1 MTKYEYVKKYS
12 IFAVVAVALVL
23 NVGFLALNVGAQTG
37 ERNTANVVSL
47 NPKDANSYRSFAP
60 ILEKNKARIPQL
72 DPVTQLFVKEVK
84 PSLFYVTEGIYQS
97 AFLKTGAGV
106 IVFDAPP
113 SFAAKLPEIIK
124 QHAPNEAIKYLVYS
138 HGHTDHVGGAS
149 AFSDIQ
155 DLQVVA
161 LLKVAENIKERGN
174 PGILPP
180 TITFQ
185 NQYNFSLGGE
195 KVELKSASFHSED
208 ADVFIYLP
216 KQKFIMAV
224 DTITPGEAP
233 FMDFGATVDIG
244 EYLKF
249 FDEVLEYDFD
259 IILSG
264 HVSILGN
271 RADVVEAKEYAFDVR
286 ASVLNGMQTFPE
298 RFAKTFAAF
307 EYENANLAYRSVIEQ
322 VRGECSAEIIE
333 KWKDRLS
340 VVDVWADSH
349 CEKMIL
355 YYIMH

>member
-1 MTKYEYVKKYS
+1 MSKKT
-12 IFAVVAVALVL
+12 IFAVVAGVLVLIVGFLVL
-23 NVGFLALNVGAQTG
+23 NIEAETG
-37 ERNTANVVSL
+37 KRNTGNDVTL
-47 NPKDANSYRSFAP
+47 NPEDANSYRSFAP
-60 ILEKNKARIPQL
+60 ELKKTIARIPQL
-72 DPVTQLFVKEVK
+72 DPETQLYIEEVK
-84 PSLFYVTEGIYQS
+84 SNLFYVTEGIYQS
-97 AFLKTGAGV
+97 AFLKTGVGV

-113 SFAAKLPEIIK
+113 SFAHKLPEVIK
-124 QHAPNEAIKYLVYS
+124 RHAPNEAIKYLVYS
-138 HGHTDHVGGAS
+138 HGHADHVGGAS

-155 DLQVVA
+155 GLQVVA
-161 LLKVAENIKERGN
+161 PLKVAESIKEGGN

-180 TITFQ
+180 TKTFQ
-185 NQYNFSLGGE
+185 DEYKFSLGGE

-233 FMDFGATVDIG
+233 FMGFGATAHIG

-259 IILSG
+259 TILSG

-271 RADVVEAKEYAFDVR
+271 RADVVEAKEYVFDVR
-286 ASVLNGMQTFPE
+286 DAVLNGMQTFLK
-298 RFAKTFAAF
+298 RFEKFFAAY
-307 EYENANLAYRSVIEQ
+307 EYENANLAYRTAIES
-322 VRGECSAEIIE
+322 VRGECSAAIID

-349 CEKMIL
+349 CEEMVL

>member
-1 MTKYEYVKKYS
+1 MTL
-12 IFAVVAVALVL
+12 IFIAALGALVL
-23 NVGFLALNVGAQTG
+23 FVGCSALDKEVKTG

-47 NPKDANSYRSFAP
+47 NLIDSNSYRSFAP
-60 ILEKNKARIPQL
+60 ELEKTNARLPQF
-72 DPVTQLFVKEVK
+72 DPETQLYVEEVK
-84 PSLFYVTEGIYQS
+84 PNLFYVTGGIYQS

-113 SFAAKLPEIIK
+113 SFAHKLPEVIN

-138 HGHTDHVGGAS
+138 HGHADHVGGAS

-155 DLQVVA
+155 GLQVVA
-161 LLKVAENIKERGN
+161 PTEVAESIKEGGN

-180 TITFQ
+180 TVTFQ
-185 NQYNFSLGGE
+185 DQYNFSLGGE

-208 ADVFIYLP
+208 VDVLIYLP

-233 FMDFGATVDIG
+233 FMDFGATADVG
-244 EYLKF
+244 EYLQF
-249 FDEVLEYDFD
+249 FDEVLKYDFD
-259 IILSG
+259 IVLSG

-271 RADVVEAKEYAFDVR
+271 RTDVVEAKEYTFDVR
-286 ASVLNGMQTFPE
+286 DSVLNGMQTFLE
-298 RFAKTFAAF
+298 RFDKTFVAY
-307 EYENANLAYRSVIEQ
+307 EYENANLAYRSAIES
-322 VRGECSAEIIE
+322 VRGECSAEIIT

-349 CEKMIL
+349 CEKMVL
-355 YYIMH
+355 YYIVQ

>member
-1 MTKYEYVKKYS
+1 MIEYIKKYY
-12 IFAVVAVALVL
+12 IFAAVALVL
-23 NVGFLALNVGAQTG
+23 IVGFLALSLGAKTG

-47 NPKDANSYRSFAP
+47 NPEDTNSYLSFNP
-60 ILEKNKARIPQL
+60 ELGKTIARMPQL
-72 DPVTQLFVKEVK
+72 DPETQLHVEEVK
-84 PSLFYVTEGIYQS
+84 PNLYYVTEGVYQS

-113 SFAAKLPEIIK
+113 SFAHKLPQVIK
-124 QHAPNEAIKYLVYS
+124 QHSPNVPIKYLVYS
-138 HGHTDHVGGAS
+138 HGHSDHVGGAS
-149 AFSDIQ
+149 AFSNIQ

-161 LLKVAENIKERGN
+161 PLKIAESIKSRGN
-174 PGILPP
+174 PDILPP

-185 NQYNFSLGGE
+185 DQYNFSLGGE
-195 KVELKSASFHSED
+195 KVKLKSASFHSED
-208 ADVFIYLP
+208 EDVFIYLP

-233 FMDFGATVDIG
+233 FMNFGVTADIG

-249 FDEVLEYDFD
+249 FDKVLEYDFD

-286 ASVLNGMQTFPE
+286 DSVLKGMQTFPE
-298 RFAKTFAAF
+298 RFDKTFAAF
-307 EYENANLAYRSVIEQ
+307 EYKNANLAYRSAIEQ
-322 VRGECSAEIIE
+322 LRGKCSAEIIA

-355 YYIMH
+355 HYIMH

>member
-1 MTKYEYVKKYS
+1 MS
-12 IFAVVAVALVL
+12 L
-23 NVGFLALNVGAQTG
+23 
-37 ERNTANVVSL
+37 RANAVSL
-47 NPKDANSYRSFAP
+47 NPEDANSYRSFAP
-60 ILEKNKARIPQL
+60 ELEKTIARIPQL
-72 DPVTQLFVKEVK
+72 DPETQLYVEEVK
-84 PSLFYVTEGIYQS
+84 PNLFYVTEGIYQS

-113 SFAAKLPEIIK
+113 SFAHKLPEVIK

-138 HGHTDHVGGAS
+138 HGHADHVGGAS
-149 AFSDIQ
+149 VFGDIQ
-155 DLQVVA
+155 GLQVVA
-161 LLKVAENIKERGN
+161 PTEVAESIKEGGN
-174 PGILPP
+174 PSILLP
-180 TITFQ
+180 TISFQ
-185 NQYNFSLGGE
+185 DQYNFSLGGE

-208 ADVFIYLP
+208 VDVLIYLP

-233 FMDFGATVDIG
+233 FMGFGATADIG

-249 FDEVLEYDFD
+249 FDEVMMYDFD

-286 ASVLNGMQTFPE
+286 DSVLNGMQTFLE
-298 RFAKTFAAF
+298 RFEKIFVAH
-307 EYENANLAYRSVIEQ
+307 EYENANLAYRVAIES
-322 VRGECSAEIIE
+322 VRGECSAEIID

-349 CEKMIL
+349 CEEMVL

>member
-1 MTKYEYVKKYS
+1 MTRYEYVKKHYTFTVT
-12 IFAVVAVALVL
+12 IVTLVL
-23 NVGFLALNVGAQTG
+23 IVGSLVFNVEVKAG

-47 NPKDANSYRSFAP
+47 NPKDTNSYLSFAP
-60 ILEKNKARIPQL
+60 ELERTILRIPKL
-72 DPVTQLFVKEVK
+72 DPETQLYVKEVK
-84 PSLFYVTEGIYQS
+84 PNLFYVTEGIYQS

-113 SFAAKLPEIIK
+113 SFAHKLPKVIK
-124 QHAPNEAIKYLVYS
+124 QHAPNEVIKYLVYS
-138 HGHTDHVGGAS
+138 HGHSDHVGGAS
-149 AFSDIQ
+149 AFNDIQ
-155 DLQVVA
+155 DLQVIA
-161 LLKVAENIKERGN
+161 QLKAVGGIKERAN
-174 PGILPP
+174 PDILPP
-180 TITFQ
+180 TITFEDQ
-185 NQYNFSLGGE
+185 HNFSLGGE

-208 ADVFIYLP
+208 ADVLIYLP

-233 FMDFGATVDIG
+233 FMGFGATADIG

-271 RADVVEAKEYAFDVR
+271 RADVVEAKKYAFDVR
-286 ASVLNGMQTFPE
+286 DSVLNGMQTFQE
-298 RFAKTFAAF
+298 RFTKTFATF
-307 EYENANLAYRSVIEQ
+307 KYENANLAYRSAIEQ
-322 VRGECSAEIIE
+322 LRGECSTEIID